1 MTCTGTFGSWARK
14 NLSFKEE
21 RDFSSMTRQ
30 NELHFTYTFRLIIQM
45 AYTWQGCRGDW
56 KVALG
61 CVIPVPDS
69 FKEKSQSK
77 KSGPYTP
84 I

>member
-1 MTCTGTFGSWARK
+1 
-14 NLSFKEE
+14 
-21 RDFSSMTRQ
+21 MTRQ

-45 AYTWQGCRGDW
+45 AYYTWQGLQGRL